1 MSLTEARSLLLVN
14 CGQLLT
20 LRGPRRPRTGKE
32 MAELGLIRNG
42 ALLIRDRIVAMVGP
56 GDRVSKSQEARG
68 AIRLDARGNVVLPGF
83 VDSHTHALF
92 AAPRVEDYVARIQ
105 GASYAQIARAG
116 GGIRASARRVRSA
129 SERVLADHLKKVIG
143 LFLEY
148 GTTTVEVKSGYGL
161 ELVQE
166 VKMLRA
172 IRAAA
177 SPGAVE
183 LVPTLLAHDLPVHFT
198 HKRARYLELVIR
210 RLIPQVA
217 REGLAECFDVFCD
230 RGFFSVA
237 EAKELLGAAAQAG
250 FKLKLHAEQ
259 LARTGA
265 ARMAAG
271 LNAISVDHLDHLT
284 DAYSTVAIGL
294 GLG

>member
-1 MSLTEARSLLLVN
+1 MALTEARSLLLVN

-116 GGIRASARRVRSA
+116 GGIRASAR
-129 SERVLADHLKKVIG
+129 
-143 LFLEY
+143 
-148 GTTTVEVKSGYGL
+148 
-161 ELVQE
+161 
-166 VKMLRA
+166 
-172 IRAAA
+172 
-177 SPGAVE
+177 
-183 LVPTLLAHDLPVHFT
+183 PT
-198 HKRARYLELVIR
+198 R
-210 RLIPQVA
+210 
-217 REGLAECFDVFCD
+217 
-230 RGFFSVA
+230 
-237 EAKELLGAAAQAG
+237 
-250 FKLKLHAEQ
+250 
-259 LARTGA
+259 
-265 ARMAAG
+265 
-271 LNAISVDHLDHLT
+271 
-284 DAYSTVAIGL
+284 
-294 GLG
+294 